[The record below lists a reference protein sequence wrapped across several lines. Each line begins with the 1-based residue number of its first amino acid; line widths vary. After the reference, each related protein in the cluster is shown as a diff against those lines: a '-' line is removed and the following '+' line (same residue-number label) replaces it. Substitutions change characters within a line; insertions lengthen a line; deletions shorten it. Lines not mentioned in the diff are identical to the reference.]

1 MACIIFL
8 LDGAVLGAF
17 YLNGYGCFPHS
28 LPCSPV
34 EIFLS
39 FLWDILNVPHP
50 NWIQL
55 VNCQLFLGSNVS
67 LSGPSLEV
75 VVGKLIGISPK
86 NIVSFLSGLETHREP
101 KTGQCATCRARTVP
115 WERGSC
121 PWHLPQRLHHLRLN
135 EVPPGH
141 THYICTSV
149 AKGGLSSV
157 PLRLWGNPPSQL
169 KVQQSLHFYEAP
181 LNLSSGSYFSW
192 PTCWTL
198 KQGLVSGA
206 RSEWCL
212 EYRQACCYNAGSE
225 KGILLFQSPR
235 LAALDVLVHSFHSR
249 GAFKKSH

>member
-8 LDGAVLGAF
+8 LDGAVLGAL
-17 YLNGYGCFPHS
+17 YLNGYDCFPHS

-39 FLWDILNVPHP
+39 FLWDILNVLHP

-75 VVGKLIGISPK
+75 VVGKLAGTSPK

-101 KTGQCATCRARTVP
+101 RTDPCTTCRAGTVP

-121 PWHLPQRLHHLRLN
+121 PWHLPQRLHHPEAQWGSSWAHTLHLHFSGQSWSFFNATEALRD
-135 EVPPGH
+135 
-141 THYICTSV
+141 S
-149 AKGGLSSV
+149 
-157 PLRLWGNPPSQL
+157 PSQL
-169 KVQQSLHFYEAP
+169 KGQQSLHFYQTP
-181 LNLSSGSYFSW
+181 LNLSSGSYSSW
-192 PTCWTL
+192 PKCWTL
-198 KQGLVSGA
+198 RQGVASGA

-212 EYRQACCYNAGSE
+212 EYQQACCYNAGSG
-225 KGILLFQSPR
+225 KGILLFHSQTHPR
-235 LAALDVLVHSFHSR
+235 CPGCP
-249 GAFKKSH
+249 GA